1 MDQQIN
7 CQKGG
12 GCGGSREEVFI
23 RVPDIQYLKT
33 TTGDSV

>member
-23 RVPDIQYLKT
+23 REYRIF
-33 TTGDSV
+33 SI